1 MDRKL
6 MQTILKGVLIAYVI
20 TGVFLLILALL
31 LYKCNLSEQIIN
43 IGIIVAYVLSVFV
56 SGFYM
61 GKKMK
66 NKRYLW
72 GLLAGSVYFVLLFAV
87 SLIVNREF
95 TGVQG
100 GFLTTML
107 LCLGGGMLGGMEI
120 GRAHV

>member
-6 MQTILKGVLIAYVI
+6 VQTMLKGVLLAYII
-20 TGVFLLILALL
+20 TGVILLLLALL

-43 IGIIVAYVLSVFV
+43 VGIIIAYVLSVFA

-72 GLLAGSVYFVLLFAV
+72 GLLAGTVYFVLLFVV
-87 SLIVNREF
+87 SLVVNREF
-95 TGVQG
+95 SGIQG

-107 LCLGGGMLGGMEI
+107 LCLGGGMLGGM
-120 GRAHV
+120 VS

>member
-72 GLLAGSVYFVLLFAV
+72 GLLSVSVYFVLLFAV

-107 LCLGGGMLGGMEI
+107 LCLGGGMLGGM
-120 GRAHV
+120 VS